1 MPGVTA
7 DYRAVPL
14 SPAAISH
21 FSPWSWDVE
30 ADVVWCL
37 PGLYVMHGERWPAQA
52 VDHTTAIPVPRER
65 WLEALPA
72 SQHELINSF
81 CEAILETGIGGEISY
96 PVTGGDTI
104 RWMVM
109 QAAVGETEAGR
120 VRRVLGYV
128 RNITADKLLE
138 LRYDRAQRDLEQQQQ
153 VLERIAAGDPLEE
166 TLALLCRHIERV
178 YPGVF
183 AEIMLHDLEAGVL
196 RGGAAPSLSRAYVAA
211 TDGLAV
217 TDGNG
222 ASGSA
227 AATGQVVV
235 IEDARTDARAAAGLG
250 LFDSFGLRSMWSYP
264 MRSVTGAVL
273 GTITLYRT
281 EPFAPREPE
290 IAVIGR
296 IAHLAALAIER
307 DGMHAAVQMGANVFP
322 ATGLLNRSSFL
333 ELLTVRLDE
342 RLRRTAVLFV
352 EIDRLKYLGDDLGQ
366 KASAALLS
374 ELVRRLRAAAGIDA
388 LIGRFSSDEFTI
400 AVDGGSPDQ
409 LEALVARVQVAF
421 STPVSAT
428 ELELFLVATVGVAIA
443 DGSGDAYSLVRDAA
457 AAMQAARSEGLGGH
471 RIYSKALRPA
481 SIDLIG
487 QESELRR
494 AIDFGELVLH
504 YQPILDIANH
514 RWDRLEALVRW
525 NHPTRGLL
533 PPAEFIPLAEKSG
546 LIVPL
551 GQRVIELAAR
561 QSASWVAAMPS
572 LRLAINVSVLQ
583 LDDPRF
589 LEDTLERLAQ
599 SGLPAQSINL
609 EIAESGLIQKL
620 DLVAPVLERLKEH
633 SLSVVV
639 DDFGAG
645 YSSLARLGE
654 LPITSIKIDGNF
666 VGRVTTDP
674 TAHTV
679 VRSIVAIARAHG
691 LSTVAEG
698 VEDADTLAA
707 VEELGCDY
715 AQGFHVALPAP
726 PEKVAGLLFEA
737 AAPAP
742 AAHGLAPVIPLH
754 MAPVTL
760 QIVAPDPE

>member
-1 MPGVTA
+1 MA
-7 DYRAVPL
+7 L
-14 SPAAISH
+14 SPAAIAH

-30 ADVVWCL
+30 QDVVWCL
-37 PGLYVMHGERWPAQA
+37 PGLFVMHGQRWPAQA
-52 VDHTTAIPVPRER
+52 VDHTTAIPVPREQ

-72 SQHELINSF
+72 SQRERVSGF
-81 CEAILETGIGGEISY
+81 CEAILETGIGGELSY
-96 PVTGGDTI
+96 PVTVGDTI
-104 RWMVM
+104 RWMLT
-109 QAAVGETEAGR
+109 QAAVGESEGGR
-120 VRRVLGYV
+120 VRRVLGYT
-128 RNITADKLLE
+128 RNVTADKLLE
-138 LRYDRAQRDLEQQQQ
+138 LRHDRTQRDLEQQQQ
-153 VLERIAAGDPLEE
+153 VLERVAAGDPLEE

-183 AEIMLHDLEAGVL
+183 CAIMLHDQEAGVL
-196 RGGAAPSLSRAYVAA
+196 RTGAAPSLSREYSAA
-211 TDGLAV
+211 ADGLAV

-222 ASGSA
+222 ACGSA

-235 IEDARTDARAAAGLG
+235 IDDVRTDPRAAAGLE
-250 LFDSFGLRSMWSYP
+250 LFESFGLRSMWSYP

-273 GTITLYRT
+273 GTIALYRT
-281 EPFAPREPE
+281 EPFAPREDE
-290 IAVIGR
+290 IGVIGR
-296 IAHLAALAIER
+296 VGHLAALAIER
-307 DGMHAAVQMGANVFP
+307 DALHSAIQMSANVLP

-333 ELLTVRLDE
+333 EVLAARLDE
-342 RLRRTAVLFV
+342 RLRHTALLFV
-352 EIDRLKYLGDDLGQ
+352 EVDRLKYLGDDLGQ
-366 KASAALLS
+366 TASAAMLA
-374 ELVRRLRAAAGIDA
+374 EVVRRLRAAAGIDA

-400 AVDGGSPDQ
+400 AVDGGSPAH
-409 LEALVARVQVAF
+409 LEDLVARVQVAF
-421 STPVSAT
+421 SIPVST
-428 ELELFLVATVGVAIA
+428 RDLELFLVATVGVAVA
-443 DGSGDAYSLVRDAA
+443 DPTGDAYSLIRDAA

-481 SIDLIG
+481 SVDLIG
-487 QESELRR
+487 RESELRR
-494 AIDFGELVLH
+494 AIDFGELILH

-533 PPAEFIPLAEKSG
+533 APAEFIPLAEKSG

-551 GQRVIELAAR
+551 GRRVIELAAR
-561 QSASWVAAMPS
+561 ESASWVAAMPG
-572 LRLAINVSVLQ
+572 LRIAINVSVLQ

-589 LEDTLERLAQ
+589 LEDTLERLAE

-633 SLSVVV
+633 SLSAVV

-654 LPITSIKIDGNF
+654 LPISSIKIDGNF
-666 VGRVTTDP
+666 ISRVTTDP
-674 TAHTV
+674 TAYTV
-679 VRSIVAIARAHG
+679 VRSIVAIARAHS

-698 VEDADTLAA
+698 IENAETLAA

-737 AAPAP
+737 SDPVSPQAP
-742 AAHGLAPVIPLH
+742 PVSLRMIAGGDH
-754 MAPVTL
+754 
-760 QIVAPDPE
+760 